1 MSFATATILSE
12 GSPID
17 PGYDLISIDIRREVN
32 RIPSARLVLVDGD
45 AAERKFSISDAAV
58 FEPGKE
64 IEIRFGYENETPDT
78 TVFKG
83 RVMRHGVEA
92 DNEDSRLWVELKD
105 AAIKLT
111 QVRNGKVFRQ
121 QTDAQVI
128 QSIIGASGLKSGE
141 LSPTEPQHPEIVQYY
156 CTDWDFILSR
166 ADAYGLLVVVND
178 GEISLRK
185 IDLQGKP
192 SYSFEYGLSEIYNFE
207 IEADATF
214 QYAELRSIGWDLKE
228 QKTAGPTT
236 AKTFH
241 LSQSNLDGSS
251 LAAKVGFGAYTL
263 SHPVPLETSELQA
276 WADGRMVRSRMSMI
290 RGRLGL
296 DGLAGIKLL
305 DLIEIKGIGTRFNGN
320 TQITGICHRLDSE
333 GWRTDLQFGLSPH
346 RFSRESNILEVPS
359 AGLLPAVS
367 GIQIGVVVGLAEDP
381 EKQFRVKVRL
391 PCIDAT
397 DAGPVWA
404 RLASPYAGNGRG
416 QFFWPEIGD
425 DLVVGFLNDDPRQ
438 PIILGALHSSKNAP
452 PTDLAPA
459 DKNLQKGFVTK
470 NGTTLR
476 FVDDEKASVFIE
488 TPQKNKIRFDDDS
501 EGIYISD
508 QHGNTLTMDKNGI
521 QIKSAKDLTIEASGN
536 VAIKGSKV
544 DVK

>member
-1 MSFATATILSE
+1 MSVATATILSA
-12 GSPID
+12 GRPID
-17 PGYDLISIDIRREVN
+17 PGYDVISIDIRREVN
-32 RIPSARLVLVDGD
+32 RIPSARLALVDGD
-45 AAERKFSISDAAV
+45 TAERRFLISDTKV
-58 FEPGKE
+58 FEPGTM
-64 IEIRFGYENETPDT
+64 IEIRLRYDGATQDT
-78 TVFKG
+78 TVFFG
-83 RVMRHGVEA
+83 RVMCHGVEA
-92 DNEDSRLWVELKD
+92 DREDFRLWVELKD
-105 AAIKLT
+105 VAIKLT

-121 QTDAQVI
+121 QTDAEVI
-128 QSIIGASGLKSGE
+128 RSIIQAAGLKIGE
-141 LSPTEPQHPEIVQYY
+141 LSPTQPEHPEMVQFY

-185 IDLQGKP
+185 IDLQGQP
-192 SYSFEYGLSEIYNFE
+192 RFSFEFGLSEIYNFE
-207 IEADATF
+207 IEADATY
-214 QYAELRSIGWDLKE
+214 QYADLRSIGWDLKQQSTDE
-228 QKTAGPTT
+228 SY
-236 AKTFH
+236 AKAFH
-241 LSQSNLDGSS
+241 LSQSDLDGLT
-251 LAAKVGFGAYTL
+251 LAKEVGFGAYTL
-263 SHPVPLETSELQA
+263 SHPVPLALSELQA

-296 DGLAGIKLL
+296 EGLADIKLL
-305 DLIEIKGIGTRFNGN
+305 DRIEIKGIGTRFNGN
-320 TQITGICHRLDSE
+320 TQVTGICHRLDSE

-346 RFSRESNILEVPS
+346 GFYRESNIREAPS

-367 GIQIGVVVGLAEDP
+367 GIQIGIVVDLAEDP

-391 PCIDAT
+391 PGLVDE
-397 DAGPVWA
+397 AGSIWA

-425 DLVVGFLNDDPRQ
+425 EVVVGFFNDDPRQ
-438 PIILGALHSSKNAP
+438 PVIMGALHSSKNAP

-459 DKNLQKGFVTK
+459 TKNLQKGFVTK

-508 QHGNTLTMDKNGI
+508 QHGNTLTMDRNGI
-521 QIKSAKDLTIEASGN
+521 QLKSAKDLTIEASGN
-536 VAIKGSKV
+536 VQIKGSTV